1 MKAVN
6 AIYNNLIHQGSYGVD
21 LMYGLAQPTPL
32 ERCFFTTV
40 FSYHSR
46 RTSNP
51 DEKSNNDTYSFC
63 VCAQV

>member
-32 ERCFFTTV
+32 EGCFFTTV
-40 FSYHSR
+40 FS
-46 RTSNP
+46 
-51 DEKSNNDTYSFC
+51 
-63 VCAQV
+63 